1 MDINKENEIKLL
13 CENLN
18 FTYIDSSH
26 KAQIIQNKKE
36 QIYVRFICNS
46 HQKYGIQ
53 EKSLEDLRRLKK
65 PCAYCNHSMLKITF
79 KEELYDIHPNIEL
92 LSEYVNSET
101 KVDCHC
107 LIDGH
112 RWSASPLSLL
122 NGCGCKICGHK
133 KRWDSRG
140 RKTTNDLIKEM
151 KEINPDIEIIGEY
164 KGNHKLIACRCKI
177 DGKEWSSYVCN
188 LLNQSAGCPECTT
201 RRIRELESFSQEE
214 FEQRVTNKYSHI
226 EIIGKYINR
235 TTRIKCKCLLHDI
248 EYDVSPRTLL
258 YSSGTGCPEC
268 YQSIGERR
276 MIQVLQ
282 NIGYDVKTQHTFSD
296 CKYIHVLRFDAYS
309 KKYNIVFEYQGQQH
323 YYPVDFSGDTS
334 IAQREFEL
342 GQIRDNIKRK
352 YCNENDIHLIE
363 IPYWEC
369 DNMESFLCSELDK
382 IGLPIHN

>member
-1 MDINKENEIKLL
+1 MDANKENEIKLL
-13 CENLN
+13 CESLN
-18 FTYIDSSH
+18 FIYVDSSH

-36 QIYVRFICNS
+36 QIYVRFICNF

-53 EKSLEDLRRLKK
+53 EKSLEDLKRLKK

-79 KEELYDIHPNIEL
+79 KDELYDIHPNIEL

-101 KVDCHC
+101 KVQCRC
-107 LIDGH
+107 RIDGH
-112 RWSASPLSLL
+112 MWSASPLSLL

-140 RKTTNDLIKEM
+140 RKTTDDIIKEM

-164 KGNHKLIACRCKI
+164 KGSHKLIACRCKI
-177 DGKEWSSYVCN
+177 DGCEWSSYVCN
-188 LLNQSAGCPECTT
+188 LLNQSAGCPECTKQ
-201 RRIRELESFSQEE
+201 RIRELESFSQEE
-214 FEQRVTNKYSHI
+214 FEQRVYSKYPHI
-226 EIIGKYINR
+226 NVVGRYVNR

-268 YQSIGERR
+268 YQSIGERS
-276 MIQVLQ
+276 MIQILQ
-282 NIGYDVKTQHTFSD
+282 KMGYDIKTQHTFVD
-296 CKYIHVLRFDAYS
+296 CKYINVLRFDAYS
-309 KKYNIVFEYQGQQH
+309 QKYNIAFEYQGQQH
-323 YYPVDFSGDTS
+323 YYPVDFSGDME

-342 GQIRDNIKRK
+342 CQIRDKIKRK
-352 YCNENDIHLIE
+352 YCQANNIYLIE

-369 DNMESFLCSELDK
+369 DNMESFLCSELNK
-382 IGLPIHN
+382 IGLLIHN